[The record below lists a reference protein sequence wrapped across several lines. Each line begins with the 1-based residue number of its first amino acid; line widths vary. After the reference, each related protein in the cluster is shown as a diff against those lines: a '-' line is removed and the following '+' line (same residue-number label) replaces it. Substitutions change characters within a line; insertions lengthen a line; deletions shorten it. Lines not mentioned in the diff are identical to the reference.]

1 MNAHPRTQSAGL
13 RRLCGLALSS
23 LLLAVVGCT
32 SLPPKT
38 ADVSP
43 DQAGTVNVSGASGQ
57 VSATAERK
65 ALQTLVNEGKRDLT
79 IHHLKTLTAT
89 GDADLYQ
96 GNRTRLLIDGPATFG
111 AMKAAIAQARG
122 RVLLQSYIVE
132 DEGVAAEVAEL
143 LAADGLPA
151 TLDERRPF
159 DHGVWVPLSLMYP
172 RADIPVVQVSLPSQA
187 GPELQTR
194 IGHALSSLRK
204 QGVLL
209 IGSGSITHNLRELDW
224 HAGPESVE
232 PWALAFRDWM
242 IDKLAANDEPALHD
256 YRQQAPHAVRSHPS
270 DEHLL
275 PLFTALG
282 AAGDGAQ
289 PQAFFRGISDHV
301 IAMDGYTF
309 H

>member
-1 MNAHPRTQSAGL
+1 MFPSLFVSHGSPM
-13 RRLCGLALSS
+13 LALE
-23 LLLAVVGCT
+23 
-32 SLPPKT
+32 P
-38 ADVSP
+38 
-43 DQAGTVNVSGASGQ
+43 GASGPALARLAGELPTPKAIVI
-57 VSATAERK
+57 VSAHWES
-65 ALQTLVNEGKRDLT
+65 RDLRVSSGEHPET
-79 IHHLKTLTAT
+79 WHDFGGFPAALFAVQYPAPGAPQLAT
-89 GDADLYQ
+89 
-96 GNRTRLLIDGPATFG
+96 
-111 AMKAAIAQARG
+111 
-122 RVLLQSYIVE
+122 
-132 DEGVAAEVAEL
+132 EVAEL
-143 LAADGLPA
+143 LAASGFPA

-242 IDKLAANDEPALHD
+242 IDKLAANDELALHD
-256 YRQQAPHAVRSHPS
+256 YRRQAPHAVRSHPS

-275 PLFTALG
+275 PLYFARGAGGDFSIAHQGFTLGALG
-282 AAGDGAQ
+282 
-289 PQAFFRGISDHV
+289 
-301 IAMDGYTF
+301 MDIYRFG
-309 H
+309 